1 MQEVV
6 RDKNSFGYD
15 VFTINTDT
23 GNFEIS
29 FQNNGDL
36 YWRYIHSGSILDTLD
51 SQKIIITKENYYIY
65 ELFDELYENIKAGKV
80 YNGYSYY
87 REIINNLYKDGKIEW
102 YSDEQPIEITSKLI
116 IEKEEDIFK
125 VTFQKNK
132 IGYNEML
139 VTYAVRISNS
149 GSRHRPFNISFTN
162 MYNKLKDYDFDNHQV
177 HIEEVIYKQK
187 ILKKHID

>member
-1 MQEVV
+1 MQELK

-15 VFTINTDT
+15 VFIINTDT
-23 GNFEIS
+23 GSFEIS

-36 YWRYIHSGSILDTLD
+36 YWRYIHSGSILDAP
-51 SQKIIITKENYYIY
+51 SSHEIIITKENYYIY
-65 ELFDELYENIKAGKV
+65 ELFNELYENIKIGRV
-80 YNGYSYY
+80 YYGENYFEE
-87 REIINNLYKDGKIEW
+87 RINNIFKNGKIEW
-102 YSDEQPIEITSKLI
+102 YSDEQPKEITSKLI

-132 IGYNEML
+132 IGYNEFL

-149 GSRHRPFNISFTN
+149 GSRHHPFNISFMT
-162 MYNKLKDYDFDNHQV
+162 MYNKLKEYNFDYHQV

-187 ILKKHID
+187 VLKKGE